1 MVDSITLFGG
11 ECVLASASH
20 GPSVVLFP
28 LSRSYPTSSGSNSA
42 TSFLWEKA
50 IMFSSRKEPFTAYPQ
65 TGANING
72 DFLRPG
78 LCCLRWE
85 GCSPVYLGGLRL
97 FSSEA
102 SESKQRLPW
111 WRDCSLAKTTRL
123 NRLMWEKLF
132 FFLPWL
138 SPHSNRITILTSV
151 CWKKSYFFFGPLSL

>member
-65 TGANING
+65 TGARYQWG
-72 DFLRPG
+72 FPAAWAVLPEVGGVLSCLPG
-78 LCCLRWE
+78 
-85 GCSPVYLGGLRL
+85 
-97 FSSEA
+97 
-102 SESKQRLPW
+102 
-111 WRDCSLAKTTRL
+111 
-123 NRLMWEKLF
+123 
-132 FFLPWL
+132 
-138 SPHSNRITILTSV
+138 
-151 CWKKSYFFFGPLSL
+151 GPETLLL